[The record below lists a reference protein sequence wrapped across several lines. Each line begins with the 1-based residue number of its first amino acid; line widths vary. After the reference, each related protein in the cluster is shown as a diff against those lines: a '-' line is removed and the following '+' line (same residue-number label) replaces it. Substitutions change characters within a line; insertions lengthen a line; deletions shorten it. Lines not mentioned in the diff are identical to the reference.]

1 MHYEFEVYPRGGHS
15 IVKLK
20 TTCEQSLLPLYYI
33 PQIISNFMIFFSIY
47 TYPLIISFFIFLDFL
62 VIFIFL
68 VIFFG
73 SILRHSSQKR
83 YVFQKKIFIKFG
95 YQFLLCNRYHV
106 YVLKKIDRIMTR
118 FVDATQKKQ
127 IFFVRTW
134 FSTRQ
139 CSDLPVGVPHAR
151 LIQQNHELI

>member
-1 MHYEFEVYPRGGHS
+1 MKGASPRHSLLHDMVEESTCQKKKISCSHWPCNVSHLPKPRGGHS

-106 YVLKKIDRIMTR
+106 YVLIN
-118 FVDATQKKQ
+118 F
-127 IFFVRTW
+127 
-134 FSTRQ
+134 
-139 CSDLPVGVPHAR
+139 
-151 LIQQNHELI
+151 LIKF